1 MRIEW
6 WKMRILFIG
15 DIIGKAGRQAL
26 EGILRRVIAA
36 HKIEFTIANG
46 ENAAGGMGITPAI
59 AIEFLDQ
66 GVDVLTSG
74 NHIWAKKEILP
85 FLDEEHRILRPANY
99 PPNVPGRGRGI
110 FHLANGEKVGV
121 LNLEG
126 RVFMKHL
133 DCPFRVGEKEVELL
147 KKETNIILVDFH
159 AEATSE
165 KIAMGWFL
173 NGKVSAVLGT
183 HTHVQTSDERILNGG
198 TAYITDVGM
207 TGPLASVI
215 GIRKQ
220 VALERLLTQIPWKF
234 DVATEEIELQGVV
247 IDVDSKTGKSQNI
260 HRIKVPLD
268 ERG

>member
-1 MRIEW
+1 
-6 WKMRILFIG
+6 MRILFVG
-15 DIIGKAGRQAL
+15 DIVGKAGRQAIQ
-26 EGILRRVIAA
+26 EILGKVIADQ
-36 HKIEFTIANG
+36 KIDFTIANA
-46 ENAAGGMGITPAI
+46 ENVAGGMGITPII
-59 AIEFLDQ
+59 AIDILDH

-74 NHIWAKKEILP
+74 NHIWAKKEIVP
-85 FLDEEHRILRPANY
+85 FLDEELRILRPANY
-99 PPNVPGRGRGI
+99 PPHIPGRGSGV
-110 FHLANGEKVGV
+110 FHSANGEKVGV

-147 KKETNIILVDFH
+147 NRETPIILVDFH

-165 KIAMGWFL
+165 KMAMGWFL

-183 HTHVQTSDERILNGG
+183 HTHVQTSDEKILDGG

-220 VALERLLTQIPWKF
+220 IALNRLLTQIPWKF
-234 DVATEEIELQGVV
+234 DVATEEIELQGVA
-247 IDVDSKTGKSQNI
+247 IEVDSKTGKSSNI
-260 HRIKVPLD
+260 QRIKVPM
-268 ERG
+268 R

>member
-1 MRIEW
+1 M
-6 WKMRILFIG
+6 KILMIG
-15 DIIGKAGRQAL
+15 DIVGKAGRRAIDQLL
-26 EGILRRVIAA
+26 EKVVAD

-59 AIEFLDQ
+59 AIEILDQ

-74 NHIWAKKEILP
+74 NHIWAKKEIFS
-85 FLDEEHRILRPANY
+85 FLDEESRLLRPANY
-99 PPNVPGRGRGI
+99 PPRVPGRGAGV
-110 FHLANGEKVGV
+110 FHTGDGQKVGI

-126 RVFMKHL
+126 RIFMKHL
-133 DCPFRVGEKEVELL
+133 DCPFRVGEREVEILSR
-147 KKETNIILVDFH
+147 ETHNILVDFH

-165 KIAMGWFL
+165 KMAMGWFL

-183 HTHVQTSDERILNGG
+183 HTHVQTSDERILDEG

-247 IDVDSKTGKSQNI
+247 VDIDSETGRSKNI
-260 HRIKVPLD
+260 KRIRIALD